1 VRRTTQ
7 DVLQGFGGA
16 AGATIS
22 ALFALY
28 LALCFAPVCVALR
41 ETLVRLSRHLNSA
54 RSRGRSRGR
63 LTYTRAPPHDH
74 ERAPDP
80 SSPSSPGHHPD
91 CASADAAGG
100 AAEEGG
106 GGGGGGATLPPLR
119 NALVTAA
126 IVGAAL
132 GVALGLPDAS
142 ASLFALTG
150 ATGVCL
156 VAYVL
161 PIAAHWALPAALDGE
176 ARRRRGGGGG
186 ADADADAACD
196 AAAAAGAPL
205 KGWLRT
211 LERGWLGLVL
221 VMGVAVSAL
230 SLFSIVEG
238 WATHQTSVVCVAPA

>member
-1 VRRTTQ
+1 M
-7 DVLQGFGGA
+7 LQGFGGP

-22 ALFALY
+22 ALFAVY
-28 LALCFAPVCVALR
+28 LMLCFAPVCVALR
-41 ETLVRLSRHLNSA
+41 ETLVRLSRHLHA
-54 RSRGRSRGR
+54 RSRSRLAYAR
-63 LTYTRAPPHDH
+63 TPLH

-80 SSPSSPGHHPD
+80 SSPSSPGHPA
-91 CASADAAGG
+91 CASSDADAA
-100 AAEEGG
+100 E
-106 GGGGGGATLPPLR
+106 GGATLPPLR

-161 PIAAHWALPAALDGE
+161 PICAHWALPAALGE
-176 ARRRRGGGGG
+176 GRRGGG
-186 ADADADAACD
+186 DADADAACD
-196 AAAAAGAPL
+196 ADAAAAAPPL

-221 VMGVAVSAL
+221 VMGVAVSAV